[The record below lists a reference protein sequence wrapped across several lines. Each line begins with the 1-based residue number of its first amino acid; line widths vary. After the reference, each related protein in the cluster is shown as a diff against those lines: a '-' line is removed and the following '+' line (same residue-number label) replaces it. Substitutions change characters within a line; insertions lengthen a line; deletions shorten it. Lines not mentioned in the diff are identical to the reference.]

1 MLRYQAFNEL
11 LMGHAGEASE
21 ARLLALCHPE
31 QRRGAAEDIAPTF
44 VAAVQPRVAVI
55 SVGRHNTFGHPA
67 ESTLETWRNNGARRA
82 R

>member
-1 MLRYQAFNEL
+1 
-11 LMGHAGEASE
+11 
-21 ARLLALCHPE
+21 
-31 QRRGAAEDIAPTF
+31 
-44 VAAVQPRVAVI
+44 VI